1 MRISRFAVCA
11 SLVLASVS
19 MQPAGAVP
27 IAVETFESYGAG
39 ANLNGGSGGTG
50 WTSNWFAAGAHTTVQ
65 PQSLSDPKGLSN
77 AAPPVSVIIL
87 ANGTVQAVGT
97 PGDVGNFLNRAFPAT
112 TDTLYMSLLVH
123 VVNGVD
129 SGDFY
134 NFMVSNGAT
143 GNTNAGLGVG
153 IRNNTNNPFFS
164 RVGSSG
170 SGDTDN
176 SSTNAVAGQ
185 TFLLV
190 AKFSKDGS
198 ANYNRTDLFINPT
211 SLVEPGTPDAFSVS
225 GVTGLSTLSLFSVRN
240 FNPESGDTVFIDNIR
255 FAATFADAI
264 GVPEPGTVLLS
275 LAGLASLAA
284 RRRRTA

>member
-65 PQSLSDPKGLSN
+65 PQSLSDPNGLSN
-77 AAPPVSVIIL
+77 GETQAARM
-87 ANGTVQAVGT
+87 QAVGT

-134 NFMVSNGAT
+134 NFLVSNGAT

-170 SGDTDN
+170 SGDTDT
-176 SSTNAVAGQ
+176 SSTNAVAGT

-198 ANYNRTDLFINPT
+198 ANYNRTDLFINPP